1 MCNELDSN
9 ALNCIVKI
17 FMMFYSIF
25 YNKGTNSSLY
35 LKLMKFRILKEVILN
50 FLDFLQMKIR
60 RQTISTPRGKNTFYF
75 LHGTLLWSFINDFK
89 LTLPER
95 IGVTIF
101 EKYLRALKK
110 L

>member
-1 MCNELDSN
+1 MMCNELDSN

-25 YNKGTNSSLY
+25 YNKGTNSSL
-35 LKLMKFRILKEVILN
+35 
-50 FLDFLQMKIR
+50 
-60 RQTISTPRGKNTFYF
+60 
-75 LHGTLLWSFINDFK
+75 INDFK

-95 IGVTIF
+95 IGITIF